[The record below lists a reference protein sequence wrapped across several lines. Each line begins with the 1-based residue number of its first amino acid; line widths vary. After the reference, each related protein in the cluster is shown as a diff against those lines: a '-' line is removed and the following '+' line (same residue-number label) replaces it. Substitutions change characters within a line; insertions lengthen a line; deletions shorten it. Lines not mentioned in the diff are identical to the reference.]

1 MTRPLPQPAGQTRGF
16 AVRARRWASAC
27 AMLALAACATG
38 SDPAVTPPGP
48 TFAAPRATTPARPP
62 ADPIAPRPTGPGPI
76 APGQVFTA
84 PAPGEATRDRAGL
97 AAACRQDADRIVV
110 YRDRGQL
117 MREDERDARIGTD
130 SSIYARRGE
139 SDRLGRI
146 FERDRIAADCV
157 QQNTRSAPQR

>member
-1 MTRPLPQPAGQTRGF
+1 MTRPLPQPAGQTRGS
-16 AVRARRWASAC
+16 AARAKRWAAAC

-48 TFAAPRATTPARPP
+48 TFAAPRAATPARPP
-62 ADPIAPRPTGPGPI
+62 AGRI

-84 PAPGEATRDRAGL
+84 PAPGEAIRDRAGL

-117 MREDERDARIGTD
+117 MREDERDARLGTD